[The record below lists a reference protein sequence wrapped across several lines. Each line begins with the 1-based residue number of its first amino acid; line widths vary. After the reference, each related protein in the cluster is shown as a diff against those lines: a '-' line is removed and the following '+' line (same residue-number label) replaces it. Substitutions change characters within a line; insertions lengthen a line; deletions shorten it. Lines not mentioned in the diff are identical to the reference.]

1 MTFTYFLDTDIGT
14 MRFELGD
21 TVPDSGVKAD
31 GSNFTD
37 EELQYLLTRENNLDL
52 AIASAC
58 ETLSRDWSKIAS
70 ITLGQ
75 KQETLGKVAQE
86 WSTRANEIRLRVGG
100 TYASYSFTPH
110 RIDGYTDK
118 SSEGSL

>member
-1 MTFTYFLDTDIGT
+1 MAFTYVLGTDVGT

-21 TVPDSGVKAD
+21 TVPGSGVRAD
-31 GSNFTD
+31 GSNFSD
-37 EELQYLLTRENNLDL
+37 EELQYLIDREKNLDL

-70 ITLGQ
+70 ITLGP

-100 TYASYSFTPH
+100 TFASFSFTPH

-118 SSEGSL
+118 TSEGTI